1 MNTPLAAPAPRRRP
15 WSWSAR
21 SRHGLALLGITTL
34 LGACEGASGQ
44 SGSAFVFLTVD
55 GFSLSGGAIVSSVPS
70 STSQT
75 TTTAA
80 CVTLRNT
87 LKNPTITSPNA
98 LDNVVIRSYTVTIT
112 SATGAR
118 IGGPFTFGTA
128 VLVPAGTVTMGNV
141 GGNTQTFSV
150 VLVPPG
156 SKGGAGTA
164 ATVEIT
170 FDGRDGRGQAVSTDG
185 AVSVLFTAGLEADS
199 SCGST
204 TGGTGGNGTGTGT
217 GGTTS

>member
-1 MNTPLAAPAPRRRP
+1 MSASLAVAAVRRRP
-15 WSWSAR
+15 WSAR
-21 SRHGLALLGITTL
+21 IRHSLGLLAIAAL
-34 LGACEGASGQ
+34 LGACEGGSGQ
-44 SGSAFVFLTVD
+44 SGSAFVFLTVE

-75 TTTAA
+75 TTTSA
-80 CVTLRNT
+80 CVTLRNN

-98 LDNVVIRSYTVTIT
+98 LDGVVIRSYTVTIT

-118 IGGPFTFGTA
+118 IGGPFTFSTA
-128 VLVPAGTVTMGNV
+128 VLIPAGTVIMGNV
-141 GGNTQTFSV
+141 GGNTATFSV

-156 SKGGAGTA
+156 SKGAAGTA

-170 FDGRDGRGQAVSTDG
+170 FEGRDGRGQGVETEG
-185 AVSVLFTAGLEADS
+185 AVSVLFTAGLSTDS

-204 TGGTGGNGTGTGT
+204 GGNGNGGTGGNGTGTG
-217 GGTTS
+217 GTTP